1 MAAFASRMCGKF
13 TQMASWAEIVEYS
26 QAFSASPNDVVLVRT
41 PMRTGGVVHLGPNG
55 ERLVTEMNWGF
66 TDRKAEGRRSVENM
80 HARGETVHTKPT
92 WREAFRYRR
101 GFTFA
106 KSFNEAQEHLV
117 FDADGDPT
125 GKTWKQQWT
134 MSPKDGKPVLIGVV
148 YDVFDVGKGQE
159 FEFAQ
164 VTVPANAEISRI
176 TDRMPL
182 ILEEDDI
189 ELWLGE
195 LRAPIED
202 VIELIRTKEFD
213 RAEWNI
219 GPEDPSK
226 KAPVPRKK
234 RPTETEK
241 PTLFPKR

>member
-1 MAAFASRMCGKF
+1 MCGKF

-26 QAFSASPNDVVLVRT
+26 QTFSASPNDVVLTRT
-41 PMRTGGVVHLGPNG
+41 PMRTCGVVHLGPNG
-55 ERLVTEMNWGF
+55 ERLVTPMVWGF
-66 TDRKAEGRRSVENM
+66 TDRRSEGRRAVKNM
-80 HARGETVHTKPT
+80 HARGETVDTKTT
-92 WREAFRYRR
+92 WRDAFRYRR

-106 KSFNEAQEHLV
+106 NSFNEGQEHMV
-117 FDADGDPT
+117 FDEDGDPT
-125 GKTWKQQWT
+125 GKTWTQQWT
-134 MSPKDGKPVLIGVV
+134 MRPKDGKPIIIGVV

-182 ILEEDDI
+182 ILSEEDI

-202 VIELIRTKEFD
+202 VKDLIRTREFD
-213 RAEWNI
+213 PAEWDI
-219 GPEDPSK
+219 GPEDPDK
-226 KAPVPRKK
+226 KPPRPRKK
-234 RPTETEK
+234 RRSEIDRPD
-241 PTLFPKR
+241 LFPKR